1 MLAKSNMAEFIVS
14 GPNGESEPYLVNVQP
29 TQPGLLAP
37 TAFQVGGKQFV
48 GAHFPD
54 NQPFVLPVGA
64 VSGVASRPARTG
76 DTIVMY
82 GLGFGP
88 VRPNLRAGTLVGASN
103 SLTSSLQVLF
113 GNTPATLSYAGL
125 APV

>member
-48 GAHFPD
+48 GALFPD

-64 VSGVASRPARTG
+64 VSGVVQTG